1 MPQPP
6 PSPAKYPDQSRLAG
20 LPPAGMQA
28 MQAALQAIRR
38 GDAGEVLR
46 LTGEVL
52 GLVPGHPEA
61 LRLAGIAH
69 AAGGHHDLARDAL
82 QRSHDRRPDDA
93 LVLIDLGNAQ
103 QRCGDHDAARNSWNK
118 AAQLAPG
125 HPMPPYNL
133 GRSLQLEGRTD
144 EAIGMLSRAAELA
157 PDFAPAR
164 ILLGDALV
172 HAGRFDEADTH
183 YRQAL
188 WHNPACGDAWR
199 GLANIRTRPLSEED
213 REQLAL
219 TQ

>member
-1 MPQPP
+1 MFF
-6 PSPAKYPDQSRLAG
+6 L
-20 LPPAGMQA
+20 M
-28 MQAALQAIRR
+28 IRR
-38 GDAGEVLR
+38 PPRATRTDTLFPYTTLFR
-46 LTGEVL
+46 S
-52 GLVPGHPEA
+52 
-61 LRLAGIAH
+61 
-69 AAGGHHDLARDAL
+69 AGGHHDLARDAL

-172 HAGRFDEADTH
+172 HAGRFDEADPP

-199 GLANIRTRPLSEED
+199 GLATISTRPLSEAD
-213 REQLAL
+213 REQLDRHHGPADTAAPHRAPRAHAPAHAPATPRRHAAPPPAL
-219 TQ
+219 PA